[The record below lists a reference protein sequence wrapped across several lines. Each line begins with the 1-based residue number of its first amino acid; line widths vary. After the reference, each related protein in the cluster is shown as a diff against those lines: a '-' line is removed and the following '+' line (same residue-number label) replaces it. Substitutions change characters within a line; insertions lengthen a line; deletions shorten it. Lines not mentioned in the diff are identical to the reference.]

1 MIIEALFNLIF
12 GLVNLIINL
21 LPSLPDFDES
31 LLADFNA
38 ALDTIFENAYMLGF
52 FFPIDTIKVYIPLIL
67 LVINFEHIY
76 NLAMWVITWIKSHN

>member
-12 GLVNLIINL
+12 GLVNLIL
-21 LPSLPDFDES
+21 SMLPSLPNFDES

-38 ALDTIFENAYMLGF
+38 ALDTIFSNAQLLGF
-52 FFPIDTIKVYIPLIL
+52 FFPIETIKVYIPLVL

-76 NLAMWVITWIKSHN
+76 NLALWVITWIKSHN